1 MAFNWMPV
9 SSSCVRPGSRL
20 LPSGAQHTADRVSSK
35 TYPYSSANFEE
46 HSFCDVRW
54 QRVGCWGRRKEN
66 RTEARDVQGKRLR
79 LTRDGLAYGEEFVPL
94 DEVDVTRPASD
105 VFWNPATKLFE
116 VSVFRRRGPPLVL
129 MNLPPGV
136 AERLRGAMVVALRG
150 RRP

>member
-1 MAFNWMPV
+1 MPARSV
-9 SSSCVRPGSRL
+9 GVR
-20 LPSGAQHTADRVSSK
+20 AH
-35 TYPYSSANFEE
+35 E
-46 HSFCDVRW
+46 
-54 QRVGCWGRRKEN
+54 RRS
-66 RTEARDVQGKRLR
+66 RTEARNVQGKRLR

-105 VFWNPATKLFE
+105 VVWNPPTKLFE

-136 AERLRGAMVVALRG
+136 AERLRGALVVALRG